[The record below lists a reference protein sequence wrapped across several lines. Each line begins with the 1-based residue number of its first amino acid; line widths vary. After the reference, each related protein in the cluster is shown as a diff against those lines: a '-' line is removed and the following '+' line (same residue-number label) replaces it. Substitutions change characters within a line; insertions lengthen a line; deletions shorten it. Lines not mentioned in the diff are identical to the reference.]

1 MPIMNLLDW
10 LGKPFV
16 YRSPKEFDGYKSHLR
31 RFPNWYLRQMTGSKP
46 MVYRKADLIDL
57 IINDIK

>member
-1 MPIMNLLDW
+1 MPIMNVLDW

-16 YRSPKEFDGYKSHLR
+16 YKSPKELDGFKAHLR
-31 RFPNWYLRQMTGSKP
+31 YFPNWYLRQMTGKKP

-57 IINDIK
+57 IINDL

>member
-16 YRSPKEFDGYKSHLR
+16 YRSPKELDGFKTHLR
-31 RFPNWYLRQMTGSKP
+31 NIPKWKYRQMTGKKP
-46 MVYRKADLIDL
+46 IVYTKADLIDL
-57 IINDIK
+57 IINDL

>member
-16 YRSPKEFDGYKSHLR
+16 YRSPKELDGYKTHLR
-31 RFPNWYLRQMTGSKP
+31 YFPNWFLRQLAGGKP
-46 MVYRKADLIDL
+46 MVYRKAELIDL
-57 IINDIK
+57 IAHGK